1 MNLSEN
7 IEQYLSNNHQE
18 KDFEKYQ
25 SDNISSCI
33 IKLIEE
39 KNKLIEEY
47 QLTIKTQDKKFKE
60 KIEEFIKNL
69 NESNQEIE
77 SLKSK
82 IKIINNNN
90 NYLGLIEYYEKE
102 IGKILLIYDK
112 MLIEYKNN
120 ISILLSKEC
129 NKQNNKNNDKN
140 EKLIKII
147 EVLMNENKELK
158 KNNEKLHKINRKS
171 EIYQLYI
178 NSFDDIKIEN
188 FENYDNFQKNK
199 ITKFELLILENEK
212 LKEQIKEDNT
222 IISNMKKKYD
232 NFNRFY
238 NDEMRIINNRI
249 NCNLK
254 NKRINKLNHSCSNP
268 EILKKNISIFQNK
281 IDCDL
286 DIFNLDK
293 YLNSCKIFIDEKI
306 NLIYTLINKIIEKLE
321 KENSIYKKINIKNL
335 TEINNTLN
343 LIYSDIN
350 ILIKKSNQ
358 NFNSLKISKQIL
370 NDIYTEYNSNKENKD
385 INHLSN
391 EKIDYLKKFLNNI

>member
-1 MNLSEN
+1 MNYSEN
-7 IEQYLSNNHQE
+7 IDEYLTNNHQK
-18 KDFEKYQ
+18 KDFENSQ

-60 KIEEFIKNL
+60 KTEEYIKNL

-77 SLKSK
+77 SLKNK
-82 IKIINNNN
+82 IKIINNN

-102 IGKILLIYDK
+102 IGKIILIYDK
-112 MLIEYKNN
+112 ILIDYKNN

-129 NKQNNKNNDKN
+129 NKENNKNNDKN

-158 KNNEKLHKINRKS
+158 KNNENLQKINRKS

-178 NSFDDIKIEN
+178 NSFDDMKIK
-188 FENYDNFQKNK
+188 NYKNYENFQKNK
-199 ITKFELLILENEK
+199 INKLEFLVLENEK
-212 LKEQIKEDNT
+212 LKEQIEEDNK

-232 NFNRFY
+232 NFNRLY
-238 NDEMRIINNRI
+238 NDEMQIINNSK
-249 NCNLK
+249 NYNLK
-254 NKRINKLNHSCSNP
+254 NQRINKLKHSSSNP
-268 EILKKNISIFQNK
+268 NIIKKNSLFFQNK
-281 IDCDL
+281 IEFDF

-306 NLIYTLINKIIEKLE
+306 NLIYTLINKIIDKLE

-335 TEINNTLN
+335 TEINNALN
-343 LIYSDIN
+343 IIYSEIN
-350 ILIKKSNQ
+350 ILIKKANHS
-358 NFNSLKISKQIL
+358 FNSLKISKQIL
-370 NDIYTEYNSNKENKD
+370 NDILTEYNTNMENKD
-385 INHLSN
+385 INHSSIG
-391 EKIDYLKKFLNNI
+391 KIDYLKKFLNNI

>member
-1 MNLSEN
+1 MNCSEN
-7 IEQYLSNNHQE
+7 IDEYLTNNHQK
-18 KDFEKYQ
+18 KDFENSQ

-60 KIEEFIKNL
+60 KTEEYIKNL

-77 SLKSK
+77 SLKNK
-82 IKIINNNN
+82 IKIINNN

-102 IGKILLIYDK
+102 IGKIILIYDK
-112 MLIEYKNN
+112 ILIDYKNN

-129 NKQNNKNNDKN
+129 NKENNKNNDKN

-158 KNNEKLHKINRKS
+158 KNNEYLEKINRKS

-178 NSFDDIKIEN
+178 NSFDDMKIK
-188 FENYDNFQKNK
+188 NYKNYENFQKNK
-199 ITKFELLILENEK
+199 INKLEFLVLENEK
-212 LKEQIKEDNT
+212 LKEQIEEDNK

-232 NFNRFY
+232 NFNRLY
-238 NDEMRIINNRI
+238 NDEMQIINNSK
-249 NCNLK
+249 NYNLK
-254 NKRINKLNHSCSNP
+254 NQRINKLKHSSSNP
-268 EILKKNISIFQNK
+268 NIIKKNSLFFQNK
-281 IDCDL
+281 IEFDF

-306 NLIYTLINKIIEKLE
+306 NLIYTLINKIIDKLE

-335 TEINNTLN
+335 TEINNALN
-343 LIYSDIN
+343 IIYSEIN
-350 ILIKKSNQ
+350 ILIKKANHS
-358 NFNSLKISKQIL
+358 FNSLKISKQIL
-370 NDIYTEYNSNKENKD
+370 NDILIEYNTNVKNKD
-385 INHLSN
+385 INYLSN